1 MFYEKDAFKQLKKQ
15 TSRDC
20 VVCVGKCKGHKD
32 ITEQE
37 PVSIIIADKGIF
49 LERAKGQD
57 AIVRMEQIT
66 AYKQSENTLQ
76 FRTTDAAA
84 KKLMLII
91 SSQHNRDKAC
101 KILNKYMTREDGLS

>member
-1 MFYEKDAFKQLKKQ
+1 
-15 TSRDC
+15 
-20 VVCVGKCKGHKD
+20 
-32 ITEQE
+32 
-37 PVSIIIADKGIF
+37 
-49 LERAKGQD
+49 
-57 AIVRMEQIT
+57 MEQIT

>member
-20 VVCVGKCKGHKD
+20 VVCIGKCKGHKD
-32 ITEQE
+32 ITEKE
-37 PVSIIIADKGIF
+37 PVSLIIADKGIF

-57 AIVRMEQIT
+57 AIVLMEQIT

-76 FRTTDAAA
+76 LRTDDAAA
-84 KKLMLII
+84 KRLTLII

-101 KILNKYMTREDGLS
+101 KILDKYMAPQS

>member
-20 VVCVGKCKGHKD
+20 VVCIGKCKGHQD
-32 ITEQE
+32 ITEKE

-57 AIVRMEQIT
+57 AIVLMEQIA

-76 FRTTDAAA
+76 LRTNDIAA
-84 KKLMLII
+84 KRLILFI

-101 KILNKYMTREDGLS
+101 KILDKYMTQTKQS